1 MHELS
6 IAQHLVEIA
15 TEVARDAGAERVT
28 RVGVK
33 VGELSCVHR
42 EALEFC
48 FDVVTKGTMLEGA
61 ELTIEEIPVEVYCP
75 SCDRLSRLESI
86 QCFRCTHC
94 GQPTADIRRG
104 RELELDCLEVDG
116 GEESVG
122 GTPGSLDDRPVKLP
136 AESSR

>member
-15 TEVARDAGAERVT
+15 TEAARDAGARRVT
-28 RVGVK
+28 RVGIR

-48 FDVVTKGTMLEGA
+48 FDIVTKGTLLEGA

-75 SCDRLSRLESI
+75 SCDRVSRLESI
-86 QCFRCTHC
+86 QRFRCARC
-94 GQPTADIRRG
+94 GQATADIRRG
-104 RELELDCLEVDG
+104 RELELDSLEVDG

-122 GTPGSLDDRPVKLP
+122 VTPDSLDDRPVQLP
-136 AESSR
+136 AESS